1 MIYYNVKHALLCV
14 ASVTVEYDWWYGILG
29 QQIDLVENELPKSSC
44 HQMALS
50 QIKSHISPPP

>member
-1 MIYYNVKHALLCV
+1 MKHALLCV